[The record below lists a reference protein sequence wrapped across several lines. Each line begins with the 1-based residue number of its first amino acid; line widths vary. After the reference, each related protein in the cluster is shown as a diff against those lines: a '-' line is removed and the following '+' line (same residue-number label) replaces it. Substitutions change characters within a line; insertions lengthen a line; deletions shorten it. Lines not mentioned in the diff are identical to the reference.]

1 MVSTFMMFEAIIEQR
16 DKQSQR
22 CMVIIIP
29 QSLSEDKDLM
39 VDVETRVHDILS
51 TNVLQLNILGGRVGL
66 QTNSAFARNP
76 HRYEVVECGASIGP
90 AGKEWSGS
98 FGGYLMDESTG
109 DIYGLT
115 CAHNLCRFDCN
126 DNGISK
132 EQLVELLPPGTRILQ
147 PSPYDKQH
155 LVRSH
160 DDAIK
165 ATQDRLAK
173 VLARMDRDDPPPYR
187 VLELQQS
194 LQQLQDQKVEMTN
207 SNDEFAI
214 STGYAELFID
224 EGTLYDYVLLKIT
237 MRLWPCKNTWTM

>member
-1 MVSTFMMFEAIIEQR
+1 MASEIDPGVRTLGHVEMTRILPQPPSMEYNAVRKDVASYLAIMVPKFMMFEANIEER

-29 QSLSEDKDLM
+29 QSLSEDKDLI

-126 DNGISK
+126 DNVGNR
-132 EQLVELLPPGTRILQ
+132 L
-147 PSPYDKQH
+147 
-155 LVRSH
+155 RS
-160 DDAIK
+160 
-165 ATQDRLAK
+165 LG
-173 VLARMDRDDPPPYR
+173 
-187 VLELQQS
+187 S
-194 LQQLQDQKVEMTN
+194 
-207 SNDEFAI
+207 
-214 STGYAELFID
+214 G
-224 EGTLYDYVLLKIT
+224 
-237 MRLWPCKNTWTM
+237 